1 MRPTT
6 AAFEMPHAIDANTR
20 HEIRTPLS
28 AIILQLE
35 SLERQL
41 GEGDHI
47 NVDDRA
53 RMRVGV
59 TRALRQAERLGRTLQ
74 DLLSPPKLAPLD
86 H

>member
-6 AAFEMPHAIDANTR
+6 FVFQKPQAIDAKTR
-20 HEIRTPLS
+20 HELRTPLS

-41 GEGDHI
+41 EDADCIDVH
-47 NVDDRA
+47 DRA

-74 DLLSPPKLAPLD
+74 DLLSRPN
-86 H
+86 